1 MKLFNFLKLW
11 EQLKTTA
18 RRFPLAMVIT
28 LLVTVI
34 LISVVHST
42 SNNADVFVR
51 IIWAL
56 MITFFLSVW
65 VTIHSEN
72 IKNISQIKKHAL
84 QGLCI
89 IFGGLFF
96 WQFNGNL
103 DIFENGLFF
112 LLSLTGVLGYIFS
125 APYLQKKVFHPEIYY
140 NYLYSTLSAFIL
152 AFIVGILIF
161 ILWMIAIGTI
171 DTLLFNI
178 WWDIFEYWI
187 ILSCA
192 LMAPIFGLSYLPEH
206 TSVTKK
212 IAPLNNFARF
222 IIKYALFP
230 AVCIY
235 FIILYSY
242 SVKLGVTFGDW
253 PKWEISWL
261 IIGFSILGYMTY
273 ILSYIYEKENSFIAL
288 FRKYFPYLVL
298 PQIIILFYS
307 IYLRIAQYDLTM
319 NRYFIVIFG
328 LCLTGLSLYFIVS
341 NAERLIAFP
350 VAFIL
355 SSLIISI
362 WPWSIYQ
369 LPAQSQ
375 LTSLKSEL
383 VEANILQWEIIIPL
397 ENKQDISKELSNSI
411 YTKIDYL
418 CDYHSC
424 YGLEDLFFQQY
435 PILDTSNPDYKFT
448 QWEILSSITKNIKVV
463 RGYDYDYNR
472 DEHISFHLNQ
482 ASFFPLDISG
492 YSEMIY
498 IESYFDKHSNI
509 DYNSQ
514 MLTLN
519 YNEKILEIDMKS
531 VFDTLEWNTS
541 GNLNADQL
549 SYDIET
555 EIGTIRLLIEKI
567 NWDKA
572 IFWDLHMNAYI
583 LIP

>member
-171 DTLLFNI
+171 DTLLFHI

-206 TSVTKK
+206 TSVTEK
-212 IAPLNNFARF
+212 IAPLNNFAQF

-298 PQIIILFYS
+298 PQVIILFYS

-375 LTSLKSEL
+375 LASLKSEL
-383 VEANILQWEIIIPL
+383 VEANILQGAEIVPL
-397 ENKQDISKELSNSI
+397 ENMTDISKELSNSI

-418 CDYHSC
+418 CEYHNC
-424 YGLEDLFFQQY
+424 YGLEG
-435 PILDTSNPDYKFT
+435 
-448 QWEILSSITKNIKVV
+448 LSSSDEKLGYWSRTSMITEYIKVE
-463 RGYDYDYNR
+463 RNYDYGKSDRFMMNM
-472 DEHISFHLNQ
+472 SSGT
-482 ASFFPLDISG
+482 SFFPINISN
-492 YSEMIY
+492 YSQIIKIQSHGSDIY
-498 IESYFDKHSNI
+498 INYKKELILGDKYKVSKIDIKDLLSQLEEKNNSNAHPEDLI
-509 DYNSQ
+509 F
-514 MLTLN
+514 
-519 YNEKILEIDMKS
+519 E
-531 VFDTLEWNTS
+531 
-541 GNLNADQL
+541 
-549 SYDIET
+549 IET
-555 EIGTIRLLIEKI
+555 PVGTAKLLIETIWWNKNDSDI
-567 NWDKA
+567 
-572 IFWDLHMNAYI
+572 YI
-583 LIP
+583 SWYLLIP

>member
-11 EQLKTTA
+11 EQLRTTA
-18 RRFPLAMVIT
+18 RRFPLAIIIT

-42 SNNADVFVR
+42 SNNADVLVQ

-72 IKNISQIKKHAL
+72 IKNISQRKKHAL
-84 QGLCI
+84 QGLCV

-96 WQFNGNL
+96 WQFNGDL
-103 DIFENGLFF
+103 DIFENALFF
-112 LLSLTGVLGYIFS
+112 LLSLIGVLGYIFS
-125 APYLQKKVFHPEIYY
+125 APYLQKKIFHPEVYY

-152 AFIVGILIF
+152 AFIVGILILV
-161 ILWMIAIGTI
+161 LWMIAIGTV

-206 TSVTKK
+206 TSVTEK

-242 SVKLGVTFGDW
+242 SVKLGFTFGDW

-298 PQIIILFYS
+298 PQVIILFYS

-328 LCLTGLSLYFIVS
+328 ICLTGLSLYFIVS
-341 NAERLIAFP
+341 KAKRLIAFP

-369 LPAQSQ
+369 LPANSQ
-375 LTSLKSEL
+375 LASLKWEL
-383 VEANILQWEIIIPL
+383 VEANILQGDTIVPL
-397 ENKQDISKELSNSI
+397 ENIADISQELSNSI

-424 YGLEDLFFQQY
+424 HGLEEVFSEVYLNWGKDDSKWDVRY
-435 PILDTSNPDYKFT
+435 NIINH
-448 QWEILSSITKNIKVV
+448 IKVDWGYKY
-463 RGYDYDYNR
+463 RGNNDGYMSVKLSY
-472 DEHISFHLNQ
+472 SQ
-482 ASFFPLDISG
+482 SFFPLDISQ
-492 YSEMIY
+492 YSEI
-498 IESYFDKHSNI
+498 IEVRSYN
-509 DYNSQ
+509 YNSDDITAAQ
-514 MLTLN
+514 LNLASGILTLGHPQ
-519 YNEKILEIDMKS
+519 ISEIDMSEVIADLQLKKGTNSVSPDELTYEVETSAGVVKMLIKS
-531 VFDTLEWNTS
+531 IS
-541 GNLNADQL
+541 GNISEQRG
-549 SYDIET
+549 SIE
-555 EIGTIRLLIEKI
+555 
-567 NWDKA
+567 A
-572 IFWDLHMNAYI
+572 FI